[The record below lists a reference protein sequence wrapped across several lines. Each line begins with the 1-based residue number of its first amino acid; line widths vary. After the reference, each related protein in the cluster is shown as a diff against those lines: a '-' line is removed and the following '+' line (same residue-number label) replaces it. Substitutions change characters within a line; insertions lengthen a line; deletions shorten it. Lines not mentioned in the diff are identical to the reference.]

1 MSRRRGNTSV
11 AASPVLIGAATVL
24 VALVAVFIAYNAN
37 SGLPFVPTYNL
48 NAELPSGGKLVKG
61 NEVRVGGFR
70 VGVVKD
76 IKPEVTT
83 VNGERRSVAVAEL
96 ALDKKIEPLARD
108 TKFRSDRARP
118 RAEVHRARAGDEKAT
133 WQSGDTVPVTQSS
146 EPLEFEDLFSTFD
159 HKTRPNIQNAT
170 DGFGNAFAGRGQAIN
185 SSIQALNP
193 FFKALTP
200 VMQNLS
206 DPSTELDQFFLQI
219 GRSAQVAR
227 WRARRRCCSPTW
239 RTRSR
244 PSPPTRARSRTR
256 SRRARRRWTSR
267 STRSGCSARSWRT
280 SPTSRRGCAR
290 GQELPRSLPAINR
303 AFAVGT
309 PVLPRTVEL
318 NENLE
323 KAFGEAEDLFQ
334 NPNTLL
340 ALKDLTTAVTVT
352 RPALQFIAP
361 YQTVCNYLNYFI
373 HPLGEMQSVVQTGP
387 TGGGTLLNQNVKIP
401 NSHQQ
406 NNYGSSTAARPW
418 DILENQ
424 KPQGAKDH
432 QGNPLFRLY
441 APAYSPAIDAQGNA
455 DCQLGQNGYPNGA
468 LGPAAT
474 SAATSRTTPRS
485 TACRSRTRSARAQTA
500 RSPRTT
506 SRPLRRHVQVARA
519 RHRQPG
525 GRAMSALEW
534 HEPVPRRRPGAG
546 PRRAV
551 HLLRLHEGE
560 PVREPVRVQGRLQ
573 RREQPEAE
581 VAGPDRRRGGGQG
594 PEGRARDRRQGR
606 RPGDDGGRGQGPRS
620 RRTRS

>member
-1 MSRRRGNTSV
+1 MSRRRRGNSSV

-37 SGLPFVPTYNL
+37 SGLPFVPTYHL

-108 TKFRSDRARP
+108 TKFRVRP
-118 RAEVHRARAGDEKAT
+118 RSALGLKYIEVEPGTEKAT
-133 WQSGDTVPVTQSS
+133 WRSGDTVPVTQSS

-159 HKTRPNIQNAT
+159 RKTRPNIQNAT
-170 DGFGNAFAGRGQAIN
+170 DGFGNAFAGRGRSIN

-219 GRSAQVAR
+219 GRSSAQVAPVAR
-227 WRARRRCCSPTW
+227 TQALLFTDMADTFAAITADPRALQDTIEKGAPTMDVSIDSF
-239 RTRSR
+239 RVQR
-244 PSPPTRARSRTR
+244 PFMADFTDL
-256 SRRARRRWTSR
+256 
-267 STRSGCSARSWRT
+267 SARLR
-280 SPTSRRGCAR
+280 PAA
-290 GQELPRSLPAINR
+290 QELPRSLPAVNR

-352 RPALQFIAP
+352 RPAHPVHRAVPDRLQLLQLLHPPAGRDAVRGPDRADRRRDAP
-361 YQTVCNYLNYFI
+361 QPEREDAQL
-373 HPLGEMQSVVQTGP
+373 
-387 TGGGTLLNQNVKIP
+387 
-401 NSHQQ
+401 
-406 NNYGSSTAARPW
+406 
-418 DILENQ
+418 
-424 KPQGAKDH
+424 
-432 QGNPLFRLY
+432 
-441 APAYSPAIDAQGNA
+441 APAE
-455 DCQLGQNGYPNGA
+455 QLRQLDRRRGRG
-468 LGPAAT
+468 T
-474 SAATSRTTPRS
+474 S
-485 TACRSRTRSARAQTA
+485 SRTRSRRARRTTRATRCSASTRPPTTRPSTRRATPTASSARPATRTA
-500 RSPRTT
+500 RSARPAT
-506 SRPLRRHVQVARA
+506 SRGDLQDGSEEHGLPIPDEVGKGANGAITENNL
-519 RHRQPG
+519 PG
-525 GRAMSALEW
+525 LSGGTYKSRELGIDNLAD
-534 HEPVPRRRPGAG
+534 VP
-546 PRRAV
+546 
-551 HLLRLHEGE
+551 
-560 PVREPVRVQGRLQ
+560 
-573 RREQPEAE
+573 
-581 VAGPDRRRGGGQG
+581 
-594 PEGRARDRRQGR
+594 
-606 RPGDDGGRGQGPRS
+606 
-620 RRTRS
+620 